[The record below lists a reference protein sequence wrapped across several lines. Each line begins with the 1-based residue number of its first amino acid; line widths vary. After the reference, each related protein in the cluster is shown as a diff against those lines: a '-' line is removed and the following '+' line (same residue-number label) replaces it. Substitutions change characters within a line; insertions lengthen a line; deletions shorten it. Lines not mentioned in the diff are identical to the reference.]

1 MDIITILKTQGINPN
16 LIRKFDY
23 LKDDSNLIIVAQIK
37 GTHKKCPYCESK
49 NTIIK
54 EYKTRKIKGLNV
66 GKKITGIELK
76 IPLYKCK
83 KCNKTFTYDT
93 SEFIDKSITIDERD
107 ELLKVFSNM

>member
-1 MDIITILKTQGINPN
+1 MYGFFIVKSSEKEDLICGHKHYLKTQGINPD

-54 EYKTRKIKGLNV
+54 EYKTRKIKG
-66 GKKITGIELK
+66 
-76 IPLYKCK
+76 
-83 KCNKTFTYDT
+83 
-93 SEFIDKSITIDERD
+93 
-107 ELLKVFSNM
+107 